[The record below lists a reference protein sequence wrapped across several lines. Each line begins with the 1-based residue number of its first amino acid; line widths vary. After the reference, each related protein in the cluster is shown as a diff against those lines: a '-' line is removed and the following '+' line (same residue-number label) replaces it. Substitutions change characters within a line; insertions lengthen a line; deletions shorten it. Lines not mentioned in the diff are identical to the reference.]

1 MNLPPA
7 IKMLTITGVIVG
19 VVLAVAASI
28 DSSYFLAA
36 IGAACALRLVIYY
49 IRGRRSLKPLSNESY
64 IARLLAQL
72 RNRDSG

>member
-1 MNLPPA
+1 MNLPPV
-7 IKMLTITGVIVG
+7 IKVLTIIGVIVG

-49 IRGRRSLKPLSNESY
+49 VCGRRSPKILPNESY
-64 IARLLAQL
+64 ITRLLAQL
-72 RNRDSG
+72 RNRDNG